1 MIPGPR
7 KPQPEKANQISF
19 FLFLLASLLFLSLST
34 PVGALTEVE
43 LSPVPSPDGAVFL
56 IVDGLSAPFVYPELT
71 PRALDGNPLEKAL
84 LTTLPEIAG
93 ESARVLDIRAPQT
106 FTEGGHSVLVTGNRK
121 ADSEL
126 VSFKDASLFD
136 AAHKNGYLCLGVM
149 ERGDSWAICA
159 EQDAILRDKNNSL
172 KNLKISLE
180 EYEHPPKTVKVPPEL
195 IKLMK
200 EAGAQAPTYTASKE
214 TRERYSGYNRWGID
228 TACKI
233 VEYMA
238 EKLPDQKYILTVNVG
253 AVDLSGH
260 YRKNY
265 GYIDCIEKLDTDLL
279 PLYELCKKHNLVF
292 ILTSDHGMAF
302 PTPDSRGGHQAEKYA
317 VSDEAQMLPLL
328 VQAPGI
334 KVGVLEGKYGQEDIA
349 PTILSLLN
357 IPERPRFSEGEV
369 IFEKDYANLK
379 VIMRE
384 KDTIKL
390 LVRENEAGRRRK
402 GSGSKSKI
410 GIEESESE
418 TVLNSWK
425 ELASTR
431 VDNEFLFLGLEP
443 DQSYK
448 IVGAEGASL
457 PENEFFLKGDLVL
470 DFTQMLPAAS
480 QTLEKKEAEFEA
492 FETFNDST
500 SPFSLPQS
508 LGSKSNF
515 KRFAGYILIGLI
527 NFGGLVLIA
536 RILKE

>member
-1 MIPGPR
+1 
-7 KPQPEKANQISF
+7 
-19 FLFLLASLLFLSLST
+19 
-34 PVGALTEVE
+34 
-43 LSPVPSPDGAVFL
+43 
-56 IVDGLSAPFVYPELT
+56 
-71 PRALDGNPLEKAL
+71 
-84 LTTLPEIAG
+84 
-93 ESARVLDIRAPQT
+93 
-106 FTEGGHSVLVTGNRK
+106 
-121 ADSEL
+121 
-126 VSFKDASLFD
+126 
-136 AAHKNGYLCLGVM
+136 
-149 ERGDSWAICA
+149 
-159 EQDAILRDKNNSL
+159 
-172 KNLKISLE
+172 
-180 EYEHPPKTVKVPPEL
+180 
-195 IKLMK
+195 
-200 EAGAQAPTYTASKE
+200 
-214 TRERYSGYNRWGID
+214 
-228 TACKI
+228 
-233 VEYMA
+233 
-238 EKLPDQKYILTVNVG
+238 
-253 AVDLSGH
+253 
-260 YRKNY
+260 
-265 GYIDCIEKLDTDLL
+265 
-279 PLYELCKKHNLVF
+279 
-292 ILTSDHGMAF
+292 
-302 PTPDSRGGHQAEKYA
+302 
-317 VSDEAQMLPLL
+317 
-328 VQAPGI
+328 
-334 KVGVLEGKYGQEDIA
+334 EDIA

-418 TVLNSWK
+418 NVLNSWK

-470 DFTQMLPAAS
+470 DFTQILPAAS